1 LFFQFLN
8 AFNLYLYMH
17 YVPTIPSYLFRIISL
32 LQMVSE
38 TFDVPGA
45 MVGKLIGKG
54 GETIRN
60 LQLSTDTRIQVDH
73 TGEGPNKRIT
83 ISGYTQD
90 HVQRA
95 KDAVMALDVEEA
107 QRIVECPPN
116 LVGRIIGRGGET
128 IRALQSA
135 SEAHI
140 TVNQDFPPDQNR
152 QVVIQGGDQSI
163 ERAVLMVNEL
173 IHGEPGSA
181 QAVIQRICQ
190 AHGIGKSEVM
200 TAPKMIIGRIIGRG
214 GETIKQIQK
223 TSGATVQIE
232 QSGDPCKLSLAGQPA
247 AVEQAKAFITEIMN
261 GGDPFGTGMM
271 GGPPG
276 GGGYGGGG
284 GGYGGGYGGAP
295 GGGYGGYPP
304 QAAGGYGVYPGGP
317 APGGYGGGYPPQ
329 AAMYGGG
336 GYGGGGGYPA
346 DPYAAAAA
354 QYGGGGGYPGGGEAA
369 GAGPAAAAPAAGG
382 AWQEYKDDQGRAYYY
397 NATTGVTQWEKPA
410 DF

>member
-1 LFFQFLN
+1 MTIPLLLFF
-8 AFNLYLYMH
+8 
-17 YVPTIPSYLFRIISL
+17 S
-32 LQMVSE
+32 QMVSE
-38 TFDVPGA
+38 TFDVPAA

-83 ISGYTQD
+83 ISGYTAE

-140 TVNQDFPPDQNR
+140 TVNQDFPPEQNR

-223 TSGATVQIE
+223 TSGATVQID
-232 QSGDPCKLSLAGQPA
+232 QSGDPCRLSLAGQPA
-247 AVEQAKAFITEIMN
+247 AVEQAKAYIAEIIN
-261 GGDPFGTGMM
+261 GGDPFGTSMM
-271 GGPPG
+271 GGGGPGYGGGPPG

-284 GGYGGGYGGAP
+284 GAPGGGY
-295 GGGYGGYPP
+295 GGYGGYPP
-304 QAAGGYGVYPGGP
+304 QAAGGGYGVYPGAGG
-317 APGGYGGGYPPQ
+317 AGGYGGGGYPPQ
-329 AAMYGGG
+329 AAMYGAG
-336 GYGGGGGYPA
+336 GYGGYPT
-346 DPYAAAAA
+346 DPYAAAAPQ
-354 QYGGGGGYPGGGEAA
+354 QYGGTAGYPGGGGEAVAPSA
-369 GAGPAAAAPAAGG
+369 GAAPAVSAAGGGG

-397 NATTGVTQWEKPA
+397 NATTNVTQWEKPS

>member
-1 LFFQFLN
+1 
-8 AFNLYLYMH
+8 
-17 YVPTIPSYLFRIISL
+17 
-32 LQMVSE
+32 MVSE
-38 TFDVPGA
+38 TFDVPAA

-83 ISGYTQD
+83 ISGYTAE

-223 TSGATVQIE
+223 TSGATVQID

-271 GGPPG
+271 GGGGP
-276 GGGYGGGG
+276 GGGYGGGPV
-284 GGYGGGYGGAP
+284 GGYGGGGAP
-295 GGGYGGYPP
+295 GGYGGGYGGYPP
-304 QAAGGYGVYPGGP
+304 QAAAGGYGVYPGAGG
-317 APGGYGGGYPPQ
+317 PGGYGGGGYPPQ
-329 AAMYGGG
+329 AAMYGAG
-336 GYGGGGGYPA
+336 GYGGGYPT
-346 DPYAAAAA
+346 DPYSAAAA
-354 QYGGGGGYPGGGEAA
+354 QQYGGAGGYPGGGEAA
-369 GAGPAAAAPAAGG
+369 AGAAAAAPAAGGGG

-397 NATTGVTQWEKPA
+397 NATTNVTQWEKPA

>member
-1 LFFQFLN
+1 
-8 AFNLYLYMH
+8 
-17 YVPTIPSYLFRIISL
+17 
-32 LQMVSE
+32 MVSE

-83 ISGYTQD
+83 ISGYTAE

-152 QVVIQGGDQSI
+152 QVVIQGSDQSL

-232 QSGDPCKLSLAGQPA
+232 QSGDPCRLSLAGQHG
-247 AVEQAKAFITEIMN
+247 AVEQAKAFIMDIIN
-261 GGDPFGTGMM
+261 GGDPFGTM

-276 GGGYGGGG
+276 GGYGGQPGYGGGGG
-284 GGYGGGYGGAP
+284 GGYGGGAPGYGGGGYP
-295 GGGYGGYPP
+295 PQGGYGGYPGA
-304 QAAGGYGVYPGGP
+304 Q
-317 APGGYGGGYPPQ
+317 GGYGGGYPPQ
-329 AAMYGGG
+329 AAIYGG
-336 GYGGGGGYPA
+336 YGGYPA
-346 DPYAAAAA
+346 DPYAAAQQFGA
-354 QYGGGGGYPGGGEAA
+354 GGGAGSAA
-369 GAGPAAAAPAAGG
+369 AAAAPAPGGGGG
-382 AWQEYKDDQGRAYYY
+382 AWQEFKDDQGRAYYY